1 MNSNISKFSYV
12 KSKEILKQI
21 FSYLKT
27 THILKLIKYNKIIQH
42 RLEITKDIFTDNS
55 DLPRYEF
62 IVKTEMVKSVVVSS
76 MLFRNIKDN
85 TLDDVSLWINTFF
98 YGIFLLL
105 LLIYSI
111 LLSTVDT
118 FNESNLDE
126 NYDINSLNIILF
138 LNKSLFILLALL
150 IFGYFL
156 NTFFVCRKCRYAYG
170 CTKYLKTTIIL
181 FFDAVDII
189 FESLIIWKL
198 VLSYKIKSVSTTWFI
213 VLDYIFLF
221 LHFIYILYLFIG
233 TSCFFQ
239 YLGKNIKRESVTI
252 LKSFNKIKIK
262 EYKLPNDF
270 IAYDKIKRKNYINEN
285 SKNFEFDITEEQIN
299 LIKYINSVREK
310 YEIQKYIFKNIPNIP
325 QDMLIMPSEAIF
337 FNYKNIFNLGHNKYM
352 LRCLKGNIKRL
363 IDNENQEMIKL
374 ITRDNLNNI
383 HIVNREDEYEY
394 VYIWETNDDN
404 NLDNNYIIEE
414 KKVEKKNS
422 SFKYEKIDMKTQLLS
437 E

>member
-138 LNKSLFILLALL
+138 LNKSLFILLALH

-181 FFDAVDII
+181 FFDAVHII

-213 VLDYIFLF
+213 VLDYIFII

>member
-138 LNKSLFILLALL
+138 LNKSLFILLALH

-181 FFDAVDII
+181 FFDAVHII

-213 VLDYIFLF
+213 VLDYIFII

-404 NLDNNYIIEE
+404 IEISENLNPRLRGRLILLNFIFNIFHKYI
-414 KKVEKKNS
+414 N
-422 SFKYEKIDMKTQLLS
+422 LN
-437 E
+437 

>member
-118 FNESNLDE
+118 
-126 NYDINSLNIILF
+126 ILF

-181 FFDAVDII
+181 FFDAVHII

-213 VLDYIFLF
+213 VLDYIFII

>member
-118 FNESNLDE
+118 FNESNLDK

-138 LNKSLFILLALL
+138 LNKSL
-150 IFGYFL
+150 
-156 NTFFVCRKCRYAYG
+156 
-170 CTKYLKTTIIL
+170 
-181 FFDAVDII
+181 
-189 FESLIIWKL
+189 S
-198 VLSYKIKSVSTTWFI
+198 
-213 VLDYIFLF
+213 
-221 LHFIYILYLFIG
+221 
-233 TSCFFQ
+233 
-239 YLGKNIKRESVTI
+239 
-252 LKSFNKIKIK
+252 
-262 EYKLPNDF
+262 
-270 IAYDKIKRKNYINEN
+270 
-285 SKNFEFDITEEQIN
+285 
-299 LIKYINSVREK
+299 
-310 YEIQKYIFKNIPNIP
+310 
-325 QDMLIMPSEAIF
+325 
-337 FNYKNIFNLGHNKYM
+337 
-352 LRCLKGNIKRL
+352 
-363 IDNENQEMIKL
+363 
-374 ITRDNLNNI
+374 
-383 HIVNREDEYEY
+383 
-394 VYIWETNDDN
+394 
-404 NLDNNYIIEE
+404 
-414 KKVEKKNS
+414 
-422 SFKYEKIDMKTQLLS
+422 
-437 E
+437 

>member
-126 NYDINSLNIILF
+126 NYDINSLNI
-138 LNKSLFILLALL
+138 
-150 IFGYFL
+150 
-156 NTFFVCRKCRYAYG
+156 
-170 CTKYLKTTIIL
+170 TIYS
-181 FFDAVDII
+181 
-189 FESLIIWKL
+189 E
-198 VLSYKIKSVSTTWFI
+198 
-213 VLDYIFLF
+213 
-221 LHFIYILYLFIG
+221 
-233 TSCFFQ
+233 
-239 YLGKNIKRESVTI
+239 NI
-252 LKSFNKIKIK
+252 
-262 EYKLPNDF
+262 
-270 IAYDKIKRKNYINEN
+270 
-285 SKNFEFDITEEQIN
+285 
-299 LIKYINSVREK
+299 
-310 YEIQKYIFKNIPNIP
+310 
-325 QDMLIMPSEAIF
+325 
-337 FNYKNIFNLGHNKYM
+337 
-352 LRCLKGNIKRL
+352 
-363 IDNENQEMIKL
+363 
-374 ITRDNLNNI
+374 
-383 HIVNREDEYEY
+383 
-394 VYIWETNDDN
+394 
-404 NLDNNYIIEE
+404 
-414 KKVEKKNS
+414 
-422 SFKYEKIDMKTQLLS
+422 
-437 E
+437 

>member
-138 LNKSLFILLALL
+138 LNKSLFILLALH

-181 FFDAVDII
+181 FFDAVHII